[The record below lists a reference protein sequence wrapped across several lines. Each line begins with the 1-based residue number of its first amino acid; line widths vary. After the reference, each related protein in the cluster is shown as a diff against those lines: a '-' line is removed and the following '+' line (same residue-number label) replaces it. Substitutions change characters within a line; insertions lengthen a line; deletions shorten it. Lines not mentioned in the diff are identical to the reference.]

1 MKNKIKSNLQLNT
14 RKWWKK
20 NISGL
25 VIVAAVLLVSAGRF
39 YWFAAWL
46 YLGAVLLII
55 LINAMKMA
63 PELMAERASL
73 QEGTAKWD
81 LYLSTFVALAGPL
94 LTVLTA
100 GLDQRYGWSEAVA
113 VWLQMVALALL
124 LGAGCL
130 GAWAMTANL
139 YFSATVRLQS
149 DRAHSVAKSG
159 PYSVIRHPGDTA
171 GIISIMATPL
181 LLESWFAL
189 IPASLVAV
197 AYIIRTAL
205 EDSFLQKNLPG
216 YQDYRSTVQY
226 RLIPGL

>member
-1 MKNKIKSNLQLNT
+1 MKNKIKSNLQLNA

-55 LINAMKMA
+55 LINAMKVA
-63 PELMAERASL
+63 PELMA
-73 QEGTAKWD
+73 
-81 LYLSTFVALAGPL
+81 
-94 LTVLTA
+94 
-100 GLDQRYGWSEAVA
+100 
-113 VWLQMVALALL
+113 
-124 LGAGCL
+124 
-130 GAWAMTANL
+130 ANL

-159 PYSVIRHPGDTA
+159 PYSVIRHPGYTA

-226 RLIPGL
+226 RLIPGLW